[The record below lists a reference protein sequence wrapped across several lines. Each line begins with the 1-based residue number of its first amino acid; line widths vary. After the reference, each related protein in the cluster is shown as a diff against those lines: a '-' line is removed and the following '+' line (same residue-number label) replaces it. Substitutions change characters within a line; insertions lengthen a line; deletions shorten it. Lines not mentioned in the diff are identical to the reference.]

1 MLKAS
6 AILASLVVIV
16 SSISPALAQRA
27 DSDLTA
33 QMTEY
38 RQAIKELESLRA
50 RATFARRIRTFVV
63 VGGIGASAYQFL
75 KGANLLKR
83 AKAFKEEGNL
93 DMNRVFSRSGSTELT
108 RGGLYIAG
116 TGSVVYINNQA
127 IQSLDEMIAKEQS
140 KLRDL
145 ESALGDM
152 HQMGETIINTNQ
164 N

>member
-6 AILASLVVIV
+6 ALMASLMVIV

-27 DSDLTA
+27 DFALTA

-50 RATFARRIRTFVV
+50 RATFARRIRAVV
-63 VGGIGASAYQFL
+63 IVGGVGASAYQFL

-83 AKAFKEEGNL
+83 AKAFEKEGNL

-127 IQSLDEMIAKEQS
+127 IQSLDDLIAKEQS

-145 ESALGDM
+145 ESALGDIR
-152 HQMGETIINTNQ
+152 QMGEAIIDTNR